1 MYKLL
6 FVIISVFSMQV
17 FAQSKEDY
25 LKENRFD
32 LRSDQF
38 HFPEPSFKIIGFGAY
53 HGSVKTE
60 AAEEALLYDLVKEN
74 KVNYYLPETDFST
87 AYYFNRY
94 LENGD
99 VSLLKDLV
107 YFYGCRVPQERSI
120 EVYKKWKRLKLFN
133 DALPKD
139 KQLQVVGIDEIANF
153 KYSIKHILE
162 QLDVQKGDFP
172 SVEALREISNKST
185 IDFSAYYESEA
196 MICLKTFV
204 KSYDQKTKEF
214 NKHIKDQQVFTHII
228 DNIKRTFDPKNQ
240 REETIYLNYKTLF
253 KWFNFDSKPQFA
265 RFGFSHV
272 EKSREGKKGYPYFF
286 TRLIENGDYK
296 KHEVITVI
304 GYLTNSR
311 VFWEERYTKNDQYK
325 GYTTKGGYGIGDY
338 WKEYFR
344 GIKAL
349 KQTKI
354 SDLTL
359 FRLNQENSPY
369 HEKVPDLIEV
379 KMVFSKSNKERVNGL
394 STLDFIDY
402 GILIS
407 NSKANIPI
415 QEMK

>member
-1 MYKLL
+1 MNKLIL
-6 FVIISVFSMQV
+6 VFIYVISAQI
-17 FAQSKEDY
+17 FAQSKEEY

-32 LRSDQF
+32 LRSEQF
-38 HFPEPSFKIIGFGAY
+38 HFPESSFKIIGFGAY
-53 HGSVKTE
+53 HGSAKTE

-107 YFYGCRVPQERSI
+107 YFYGCRVPQERSV
-120 EVYKKWKRLKLFN
+120 EVYEKWKRLKLFN
-133 DALPKD
+133 DTQSKD
-139 KQLQVVGIDEIANF
+139 NKLQVVGIDEIANY

-162 QLDVQKGDFP
+162 QLDVQEAILP
-172 SVEALREISNKST
+172 SVKGLREINGKTT

-196 MICLKTFV
+196 MICLKAFV
-204 KSYDQKTKEF
+204 NAYEENTMEF
-214 NKHIKDQQVFTHII
+214 NKHIKDKQVFSHII
-228 DNIKRTFDPKNQ
+228 DNVKRTFDPKNQ
-240 REETIYLNYKTLF
+240 REEAVYLNYKTLS
-253 KWFNFDSKPQFA
+253 KWYNFDSKPQFA
-265 RFGFSHV
+265 RFGFSHL
-272 EKSREGKKGYPYFF
+272 EKSREGKTGYPYFF

-296 KHEVITVI
+296 RNEVISII

-311 VFWEERYTKNDQYK
+311 VFWEERYTKNNQYK

-359 FRLNQENSPY
+359 FRLNKENSPY
-369 HEKVPDLIEV
+369 YEKVPDLIEV
-379 KMVFSKSNKERVNGL
+379 KMVFSKSNKERLIGC

-407 NSKANIPI
+407 DSKANNPI